1 MRRII
6 GGRTKAAWRAPHARH
21 AAHAIAIAIALVAT
35 AVAAATSAFAAQ
47 PSLPPS
53 LQGDAPARPIETLI
67 ALDQDDPASLH
78 EALRR
83 QCALPR
89 VPEPW
94 PALCPS
100 LPAAELLRE
109 WIAARFDAWPLQ
121 DANGATGLLT
131 GYYEPVVTGSRTRES
146 ALQAPLYRRPPDMVA
161 GPDGTRLRLENG
173 RPAGAYPD
181 RAAIETRA
189 LLAGNEL
196 LWIDDSVEAF
206 FLHIQGSGRVRLR
219 DGSEVRV
226 GFADHNGLPYRAIG
240 RELIDRGAM
249 AAKDVD
255 AQAIKDWLR
264 TNPAEARSV
273 MHTNRRYVFFRELPD
288 IDSPSTS
295 VPADRVAAAARPGP
309 PGSLGVA
316 LTPMRSV
323 ATDPAFVPT
332 GALMFIDSTHPDDAA
347 RLRRLV
353 VSQDRGA
360 AITGAVRADLY
371 WGTGDEAGRLAGAT
385 RQTARMWLLWPRGT
399 TPPRR

>member
-1 MRRII
+1 M
-6 GGRTKAAWRAPHARH
+6 
-21 AAHAIAIAIALVAT
+21 AIVAT
-35 AVAAATSAFAAQ
+35 AVAAAASAIAAQ

-53 LQGDAPARPIETLI
+53 LHGDARAARPIEALV
-67 ALDQDDPASLH
+67 ALDGDDPASLH

-83 QCALPR
+83 QCALPSA
-89 VPEPW
+89 PEPW
-94 PALCPS
+94 PALCPT
-100 LPAAELLRE
+100 LPAPESLRE
-109 WIAARFDAWPLQ
+109 WIAARFEAWPLQ

-146 ALQAPLYRRPPDMVA
+146 ALQEPLYRRPADMVA
-161 GPDGTRLRLENG
+161 GKDGARLRLENG
-173 RPAGAYPD
+173 RPAGAYPE
-181 RAAIETRA
+181 RAVLETGT
-189 LLAGNEL
+189 LLSGHEL
-196 LWIDDSVEAF
+196 LWIDDPVEAF

-226 GFADHNGLPYRAIG
+226 GFADHNGQPYRAIG
-240 RELIDRGAM
+240 RELIDRGAIE
-249 AAKDVD
+249 AKDVD

-264 TNPAEARSV
+264 ANPLEARSV

-288 IDSPSTS
+288 IGSSATS
-295 VPADRVAAAARPGP
+295 APADRVAAAARPGP

-332 GALMFIDSTHPDDAA
+332 GALMFIDSTHPEDAA
-347 RLRRLV
+347 PLRRLV

-385 RQTARMWLLWPRGT
+385 RQTARMWLLWPRGVA
-399 TPPRR
+399 PPRR